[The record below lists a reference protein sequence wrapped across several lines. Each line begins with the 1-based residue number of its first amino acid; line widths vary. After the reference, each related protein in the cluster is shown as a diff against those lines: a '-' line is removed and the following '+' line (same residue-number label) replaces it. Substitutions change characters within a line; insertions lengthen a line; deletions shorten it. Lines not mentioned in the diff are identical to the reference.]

1 MIQSIH
7 MGLVRH
13 TWVTQFSILNLQYV
27 KTGLSYDVDF
37 LFMLRHPKK
46 QQIDS
51 VNSRILTV
59 WSLLFGPNI
68 LSANQ
73 TGFMYNLSRWL
84 NVFYTALDIS
94 ALWLKPTEYV
104 LVTDGFRDYFQVSL
118 KVKLIYTDTRRVSLL
133 YWISLYWLVQVVAT
147 TATKTAKN
155 NFDTMWKLLP

>member
-1 MIQSIH
+1 M
-7 MGLVRH
+7 
-13 TWVTQFSILNLQYV
+13 
-27 KTGLSYDVDF
+27 KTGLSYDVDI
-37 LFMLRHPKK
+37 LCMLRHPKQ

-51 VNSRILTV
+51 VISRILTV

-84 NVFYTALDIS
+84 NIFYTALDIS

-147 TATKTAKN
+147 TTTKTAKN
-155 NFDTMWKLLP
+155 YFNTIWKLLP

>member
-1 MIQSIH
+1 M
-7 MGLVRH
+7 
-13 TWVTQFSILNLQYV
+13 
-27 KTGLSYDVDF
+27 KTGLSYDVDI
-37 LFMLRHPKK
+37 LCMLRHPKQ

-51 VNSRILTV
+51 VISRILTV

-84 NVFYTALDIS
+84 NVFYTVLDIS

-147 TATKTAKN
+147 TTTKTAKN
-155 NFDTMWKLLP
+155 YFNTIWKLLP